1 MRKVYVKKVMSHP
14 TVMLVLLILFWG
26 ASWPIYKIAVPY
38 TPPLLF
44 SGLRAF
50 LGGVLLTILIWKSR
64 QQIQWKKHWKKY
76 VVSAFFNCVLFF
88 GLQTIGLNFLPG
100 GLFSVLVYVQPI
112 LLGVFAWLMLD
123 EYLSGIRV
131 IGLIIGFIGILI
143 ASWDGLS
150 YHVSVIGVTLALATG
165 VAWAYGVICVKKVS
179 KEINAFWMVAIQS
192 MIGGLF
198 LLINGVMFESWSD
211 IVWNGPFLFGLI
223 FGVTIGMPAAYI
235 IYYTLINKGEASKV
249 GSATFLVP
257 IISVL
262 IGVVFLD
269 ETLTMKLLIGMILV
283 GISIYLVNFNEKKAK
298 ERVIKKHSR

>member
-1 MRKVYVKKVMSHP
+1 MKKVMSHP

-249 GSATFLVP
+249 GSATFLVS